1 MKKTILITGS
11 TGCVGMNLIEQLD
24 RKKYNL
30 LTPKHKELDLL
41 DDSAASKYFKKN
53 KIDVVVNCAL
63 IGGSRDEEYAN
74 NMVSINLKMFFNI
87 ARNKKYF
94 KKMIH
99 IGSGAEYNKSRPL
112 IKVKEEEFDKMIPKD
127 DYGFFK
133 YICSKY
139 IESTDNIICLRIFG
153 LYGKYEDYKLKFVS
167 ESICKNILGLPIIIN
182 KNVYFDYVYMNDFIK
197 IIEYFINNSAKY
209 KFYNV
214 GKGKK
219 INILTIAKSV
229 NKIADK
235 KSEIIVKNKGLNNE
249 YTCDNSRLMKEIKN
263 FKFTDFDQS
272 LKEFYLWYK
281 SIKSTLEF

>member
-63 IGGSRDEEYAN
+63 IGGSRNEEYVN
-74 NMVSINLKMFFNI
+74 NMVSVNLKMFFNI
-87 ARNKKYF
+87 VRNKKYF

-99 IGSGAEYNKSRPL
+99 IGSGAEYDKSRPL

-139 IESTDNIICLRIFG
+139 MESTNDIICLRIFG

-167 ESICKNILGLPIIIN
+167 EAICRNILGLPIIIN

-197 IIEYFINNSAKY
+197 VIEYFVNNNAKY
-209 KFYNV
+209 KFYNI
-214 GKGKK
+214 GKGKT
-219 INILTIAKSV
+219 IDILTIAKRV
-229 NKIADK
+229 NKIAEK
-235 KSEIIVKNKGLNNE
+235 KSKIIIKNKGLSNE
-249 YTCDNSRLMKEIKN
+249 YSCDNTRLMREIKN

-272 LKEFYLWYK
+272 IKEFYAWYK
-281 SIKSTLEF
+281 

>member
-1 MKKTILITGS
+1 MQKTILITGS
-11 TGCVGMNLIEQLD
+11 TGRIGLNLIEQLD

-63 IGGSRDEEYAN
+63 VGGSRNEEYVN
-74 NMVSINLKMFFNI
+74 NMVSVNLKMFFNI
-87 ARNKKYF
+87 VRNKKYF

-99 IGSGAEYNKSRPL
+99 IGSGAEYDKSRPL

>member
-11 TGCVGMNLIEQLD
+11 TGCIGLNLIEQLD

-41 DDSAASKYFKKN
+41 KDSAVSKYFKKN

-63 IGGSRDEEYAN
+63 VGGSRNEEYVN
-74 NMVSINLKMFFNI
+74 NMVSVNLKMFFNI
-87 ARNKKYF
+87 VRNKKYF
-94 KKMIH
+94 GKMIH
-99 IGSGAEYNKSRPL
+99 IGSGAEYDKSRPL
-112 IKVKEEEFDKMIPKD
+112 IKIKEEEFDRMVPKD

-133 YICSKY
+133 YVCSKY
-139 IESTDNIICLRIFG
+139 IESADNIVSLRMFG
-153 LYGKYEDYKLKFVS
+153 LYGKYEDYKLKFIS
-167 ESICKNILGLPIIIN
+167 EAICKNILGLPIIIN

>member
-11 TGCVGMNLIEQLD
+11 TGCIGLNLIEQLD
-24 RKKYNL
+24 RNKYNL

-41 DDSAASKYFKKN
+41 KDSAVSKYFKKN

-63 IGGSRDEEYAN
+63 VGGSRNEEYVN
-74 NMVSINLKMFFNI
+74 NMVSVNLKMFFNI
-87 ARNKKYF
+87 VRNKKYF
-94 KKMIH
+94 GKMIH
-99 IGSGAEYNKSRPL
+99 IGSGAEYDKSRPL
-112 IKVKEEEFDKMIPKD
+112 IKIKEEEFDRMVPKD

-133 YICSKY
+133 YVCSKY
-139 IESTDNIICLRIFG
+139 MESTNDIICLRIFG

>member
-11 TGCVGMNLIEQLD
+11 TGCIGLNLIEQLD
-24 RKKYNL
+24 RNKYNL

-41 DDSAASKYFKKN
+41 KDSAVSKYFKKN

-63 IGGSRDEEYAN
+63 VGGSRNEEYVN
-74 NMVSINLKMFFNI
+74 NMVSVNLKMFFNI
-87 ARNKKYF
+87 VRNKKYF

-99 IGSGAEYNKSRPL
+99 IGSGAEYDKSRPL
-112 IKVKEEEFDKMIPKD
+112 IKIKEEEFDKMIPKD
-127 DYGFFK
+127 DYGFYK
-133 YICSKY
+133 YVCSKY
-139 IESTDNIICLRIFG
+139 MESTNDIICLRIFG

>member
-11 TGCVGMNLIEQLD
+11 TGCIGLNLIEQLD

-41 DDSAASKYFKKN
+41 KDSAVSKYFKKN

-63 IGGSRDEEYAN
+63 VGGSRNEEYVN
-74 NMVSINLKMFFNI
+74 NMVSVNLKMFFNI
-87 ARNKKYF
+87 VRNKKYF

-99 IGSGAEYNKSRPL
+99 IGSGAEYDKSRPL

-167 ESICKNILGLPIIIN
+167 EAICRNILGLPIIIN

-197 IIEYFINNSAKY
+197 VIEYFVNNNAKY
-209 KFYNV
+209 KFYNI
-214 GKGKK
+214 GKGKT
-219 INILTIAKSV
+219 IDILTIAKRV
-229 NKIADK
+229 NKIAEK
-235 KSEIIVKNKGLNNE
+235 KSKIIIKNKGLSNE
-249 YTCDNSRLMKEIKN
+249 YSCDNTRLMREIKN

-272 LKEFYLWYK
+272 IKEFYAWYK
-281 SIKSTLEF
+281 SIKLSLKF